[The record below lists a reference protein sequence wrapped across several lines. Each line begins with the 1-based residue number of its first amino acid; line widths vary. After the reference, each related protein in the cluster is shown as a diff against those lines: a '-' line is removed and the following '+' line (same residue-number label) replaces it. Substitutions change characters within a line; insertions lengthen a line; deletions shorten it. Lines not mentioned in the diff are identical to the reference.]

1 VQNIHLQDGFI
12 FKAISYLLGIIGT
25 VLFFC
30 GGLIIYIFQSD
41 KKQNRAEHNKL
52 FDKSDS
58 NEDRI
63 SRIEGRLKM

>member
-1 VQNIHLQDGFI
+1 MQNLQDGFI

-25 VLFFC
+25 VLLFC

-52 FDKSDS
+52 FYKSDS

>member
-1 VQNIHLQDGFI
+1 MQSLQDSSI
-12 FKAISYLLGIIGT
+12 FKVISYLMGIIGT

-52 FDKSDS
+52 FDKSDR

-63 SRIEGRLKM
+63 SKIEGRLKM

>member
-1 VQNIHLQDGFI
+1 VQNLQDGFI

-25 VLFFC
+25 VLLFC

>member
-1 VQNIHLQDGFI
+1 MQNLQDGFI

-25 VLFFC
+25 VLLFC